1 MNILFICTGN
11 TCRSPMAEALLKQKA
26 PYINVQSAGLFAHS
40 KNSANKYAVD
50 VLKTYGITLDHTSQ
64 PVTEH
69 LLQWADLVLT
79 MTAQHKQSLII
90 EYPDF
95 QTKYFTLK
103 EYTTISNDEV
113 WDKLRKAYTEYETK
127 RSLFIQAYK
136 DELDQEALK
145 KQIKSYLVR
154 EMKRIQQL
162 ESQLIHYDIADP
174 FGGDL
179 SVYEETLEEL
189 DTYVSL
195 LKTKIDKCW
204 GPNK

>member
-1 MNILFICTGN
+1 SSRRRHT
-11 TCRSPMAEALLKQKA
+11 RSKRDW
-26 PYINVQSAGLFAHS
+26 SS
-40 KNSANKYAVD
+40 D
-50 VLKTYGITLDHTSQ
+50 VCSS
-64 PVTEH
+64 
-69 LLQWADLVLT
+69 DL
-79 MTAQHKQSLII
+79 
-90 EYPDF
+90 
-95 QTKYFTLK
+95 
-103 EYTTISNDEV
+103 YTTISNDEV

-145 KQIKSYLVR
+145 KQLKSYLVR